1 MHESNP
7 KGVLSSV
14 PHKTGHVGTHLH
26 LRGRGRIES
35 LRSSSATHWV
45 WSQLGLLRSRSC
57 LIKIKTSH
65 TTTTTKKREL
75 EGWLNGSGDPSS
87 ILSSHI
93 EQLKITLSGTAGD
106 PLLSSDLC
114 THMYEHKHLYRYLP
128 NIVLDNTIPVNK
140 R

>member
-65 TTTTTKKREL
+65 TTTTTKKRTRGL
-75 EGWLNGSGDPSS
+75 AKWFRGPKFNSQQ
-87 ILSSHI
+87 SHWAAKNHLI
-93 EQLKITLSGTAGD
+93 WNCRRSTVVFW
-106 PLLSSDLC
+106 PVY
-114 THMYEHKHLYRYLP
+114 THVWTQTPIQISAKHCFG
-128 NIVLDNTIPVNK
+128 
-140 R
+140 

>member
-45 WSQLGLLRSRSC
+45 WSQLGPLRSC

-87 ILSSHI
+87 ILNSHI

-106 PLLSSDLC
+106 PLLSSDLGI
-114 THMYEHKHLYRYLP
+114 HMYEHKHLYRYLP